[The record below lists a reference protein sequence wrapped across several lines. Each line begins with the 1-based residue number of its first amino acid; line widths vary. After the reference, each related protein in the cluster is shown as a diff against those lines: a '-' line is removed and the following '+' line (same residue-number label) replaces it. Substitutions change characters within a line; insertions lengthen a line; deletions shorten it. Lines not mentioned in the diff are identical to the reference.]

1 MKPTKDSSKATLDYP
16 ADPTGRDGAIDFA
29 AKAEGFS
36 EVDVS
41 DQQGRFTQ
49 VMGTAIIALWN
60 ELPKDVQ
67 EKLFERAVML
77 GHHGERDEMLREQLA
92 KFLHDQHQRTAR

>member
-1 MKPTKDSSKATLDYP
+1 MKATKDSSKATLDYP

-36 EVDVS
+36 EVEVS
-41 DQQGRFTQ
+41 DQQGRLTQ
-49 VMGTAIIALWN
+49 VMGTAIIALWS

-67 EKLFERAVML
+67 EKLVRARR
-77 GHHGERDEMLREQLA
+77 HTRPSR
-92 KFLHDQHQRTAR
+92 